1 MRHRH
6 LTSTLALLTLGITSA
21 VAADATLE
29 ERVKALELK
38 LQQAEK
44 AAGTAKPKAV
54 GGASATADPKNG
66 FTIASDDGT
75 YSLKVWGYLQGEGR
89 FFLDDE
95 NDDFNNTFVLRRAR
109 IVVDGQIGLF
119 DFRIMPDFGNGQT
132 VLQDA
137 YVGLTFNKAVRA
149 QAGRFKVPIGLEHLQ
164 SDTNTAFIER
174 GLPTQLVP
182 GRDNGLMFSG
192 SVFGG
197 HLAYQAGIFNG
208 AVDGA
213 NRDADNGDEKEGA
226 ARLMLTPFAG
236 GAAELSSLIVGVAG
250 SYSHDEGTSGTA
262 AGSALPT
269 FRTAGQNVFFAYDT
283 DNVAADGGHLRIAPQ
298 LYYAIGPVGLLGE
311 YTISQQEISDGV
323 VSEDIRNQ
331 GWQVCLSVSLTGE
344 AASYKGISP
353 ASPLTL
359 DGGGWG
365 AWEVVARVH
374 QLDIDDEAFDQ
385 GFAIEEEEASAAT
398 AFGIGLNWVM
408 SRQVRLML
416 NYELTT
422 FDGGAGAPGNI
433 EDRDDEH
440 VIATRIQLVY

>member
-1 MRHRH
+1 MRHRYF
-6 LTSTLALLTLGITSA
+6 TSTLALLTFGAVAA
-21 VAADATLE
+21 VAADVTLE

-38 LQQAEK
+38 LQAAEK
-44 AAGTAKPKAV
+44 AASTSKPSAV
-54 GGASATADPKNG
+54 GGASTTADPKNG

-137 YVGLTFNKAVRA
+137 YVGLTFNKAVRT

-164 SDTNTAFIER
+164 SDTTTAFIER

-192 SVFGG
+192 NVFGG
-197 HLAYQAGIFNG
+197 RLAYQAGIFNG

-226 ARLMLTPFAG
+226 ARVMLTPFAG
-236 GAAELSSLIVGVAG
+236 GAAELSSLTFGIAG
-250 SYSHDEGTSGTA
+250 SYTNDEGTSGTA
-262 AGSALPT
+262 AGSALPS

-283 DNVAADGGHLRIAPQ
+283 ANVAATGAHLRLAPQ
-298 LYYAIGPVGLLGE
+298 LYYAIGPVGLMGE
-311 YTISQQEISDGV
+311 YTISQQEVSNGV
-323 VSEDIRNQ
+323 VSEDISNQ
-331 GWQVCLSVSLTGE
+331 GWQACVTVSLTGE

-365 AWEVVARVH
+365 AWEMVARVH
-374 QLDIDDEAFDQ
+374 QLDIDNEAFVQ
-385 GFAIEEEEASAAT
+385 GFAIEEEEASEAT
-398 AFGIGLNWVM
+398 AVSIGINWVM

-422 FDGGAGAPGNI
+422 FDGGAGAAGDI
-433 EDRDDEH
+433 EDREDEH
-440 VIATRIQLVY
+440 VIASRIQLVY